1 MIVSF
6 AGDSIMRDGQTTISQ
21 DDNMQD
27 DKLGSFTLR
36 TFQSS
41 MDKK

>member
-21 DDNMQD
+21 DNVQD